1 MLREALTYPVR
12 GEAADETL
20 VVGAILAVAA
30 GLLAR
35 LGVLAVLA
43 LVPVVVLAG
52 YALAVLRDSTAAESE
67 VPPTADAP
75 PRFADFRGLAADG
88 ARALAV
94 AIAYLV
100 VPAVALAVTVS
111 GAAATAR
118 PEALGTTLFVF
129 GAGTV
134 VLFASLAFAYLLPAA
149 LAGVAETGRLRAGV
163 DRGRLLRS
171 ARDGRYFVGWVAAV
185 VVAGLAVVGL
195 GSLATLGRPGQ
206 VVALA
211 GGFYAIVVVARL
223 VGRASA

>member
-12 GEAADETL
+12 GEEADETL

-30 GLLAR
+30 GLLTR

-43 LVPVVVLAG
+43 LVPVVLLAG
-52 YALAVLRDSTAAESE
+52 YALAVVRESAASE
-67 VPPTADAP
+67 GETPPTADAP

-94 AIAYLV
+94 AVGYLF
-100 VPAVALAVTVS
+100 VPAAALAVTVG
-111 GAAATAR
+111 GAGAGAR
-118 PEALGTTLFVF
+118 PEAVGTTLFVF

-134 VLFASLAFAYLLPAA
+134 VLFVSLSFAYLLPAA
-149 LAGVAETGRLRAGV
+149 LAGVAETGRLRSGV
-163 DRGRLLRS
+163 DRGRLIRS
-171 ARDGRYFVGWVAAV
+171 ARDGRYFVGWVAAL

-195 GSLATLGRPGQ
+195 GSLAALGRPGE

-211 GGFYAIVVVARL
+211 AGFYVVVVVARL
-223 VGRASA
+223 VGRASS